1 MTTLR
6 PRTDGVVTIRP
17 STPADV
23 PTLVGGRDA
32 SFHRF
37 MGEGDPSPSPTACI
51 VVAGAVVGWVDH
63 DDERSWLP
71 PGAVNVGYHVFE
83 VERGHGYATRAVRLL
98 LQHLAEDTAWDTA
111 TLLID
116 PANERSLALADRL
129 GFAPAGHIDGSS
141 FWTLPARTFAGYGQ
155 LAAPDADPGP
165 TSGR

>member
-1 MTTLR
+1 MTALR

-32 SFHRF
+32 TFHRF
-37 MGEGDPSPSPTACI
+37 LGEGDPAPSPVACI
-51 VVAGAVVGWVDH
+51 VVDGAVVGWVDH
-63 DDERSWLP
+63 DDERSWLG
-71 PGAVNVGYHVFE
+71 PGAVNVGYHVFAP
-83 VERGHGYATRAVRLL
+83 ERGRGYASRAVRLL

-129 GFAPAGHIDGSS
+129 GFAPAGRIDGSS
-141 FWTLPARTFAGYGQ
+141 FWTIPARTFEGYGR
-155 LAAPDADPGP
+155 LAVDDPRP
-165 TSGR
+165 